1 MIYIDDTTT
10 VLNLPRTLGQRRDG
24 TPAQYYTKGEID
36 AMMSAV
42 DGRLDADN
50 EELARLD
57 EIKANETEIKTV
69 RSTEQPRTVLKVNG
83 ELVPCRIANSTDEI
97 ISSSGLDKIYYF
109 SVSWGQKI
117 RLVCVGDVASYIRY
131 GFTSAEPQLG
141 STVTNVV
148 RYPSVTYVADTIV
161 VPYDGYFVLSRNSG
175 YFLTTFSTKLITERY
190 NWDYLVEQSVDLS
203 ICETV
208 NRWIQDNG
216 KWNTNES
223 YRSVFV
229 PITNNEIL
237 TVKANAVDN
246 TRISFLTSTEVI
258 AGDSAPIVRS
268 DVAVHIVNAGETQ
281 QFVAPEGSQ
290 YACIYLGSIS
300 GGLPRTPES
309 VVIKSLSDIN
319 AREYR
324 NRELCEAAKK
334 RFLTKTEQQALGMTP
349 SAHYNDCTLHQI
361 VHITDIHGDWV
372 RSARAAKFADAIG
385 ASVVDSGDTIGG
397 THAASYEG
405 GDYTAYRERMLL
417 LGGLYVNCIG
427 NHECWTFHSESQLYS
442 NFIQPYASQFGWHTG
457 NASYYYADDTENK
470 LRYISLNAWY
480 PYGSSPSQGMNY
492 GQVQINWFISTLN
505 SVPAGYGVIVVMHR
519 CDCLP
524 QKTSG
529 YDKFWQQTMYEPY
542 SAPAIAPI
550 STLVDA
556 FISGTSYSG
565 TMVDGDGQT
574 LSLSADFS
582 GAASHEFICYITGHT
597 HKDAIFQITGVN
609 NIQLVCICATGN
621 SHYNSTGN
629 TLAELSD
636 LARNS
641 EDELQDCFNVYTI
654 DREKGVLKIVR
665 IGSDM
670 PFDFSEKR
678 DCMTIPYK

>member
-1 MIYIDDTTT
+1 M
-10 VLNLPRTLGQRRDG
+10 
-24 TPAQYYTKGEID
+24 
-36 AMMSAV
+36 
-42 DGRLDADN
+42 
-50 EELARLD
+50 
-57 EIKANETEIKTV
+57 
-69 RSTEQPRTVLKVNG
+69 
-83 ELVPCRIANSTDEI
+83 
-97 ISSSGLDKIYYF
+97 
-109 SVSWGQKI
+109 
-117 RLVCVGDVASYIRY
+117 
-131 GFTSAEPQLG
+131 
-141 STVTNVV
+141 
-148 RYPSVTYVADTIV
+148 
-161 VPYDGYFVLSRNSG
+161 
-175 YFLTTFSTKLITERY
+175 
-190 NWDYLVEQSVDLS
+190 
-203 ICETV
+203 
-208 NRWIQDNG
+208 
-216 KWNTNES
+216 
-223 YRSVFV
+223 
-229 PITNNEIL
+229 
-237 TVKANAVDN
+237 
-246 TRISFLTSTEVI
+246 
-258 AGDSAPIVRS
+258 
-268 DVAVHIVNAGETQ
+268 
-281 QFVAPEGSQ
+281 
-290 YACIYLGSIS
+290 
-300 GGLPRTPES
+300 
-309 VVIKSLSDIN
+309 
-319 AREYR
+319 
-324 NRELCEAAKK
+324 
-334 RFLTKTEQQALGMTP
+334 
-349 SAHYNDCTLHQI
+349 
-361 VHITDIHGDWV
+361 HGDWV

-385 ASVVDSGDTIGG
+385 ASLVDSGDSIGG

-417 LGGLYVNCIG
+417 LRGLYVNCIG
-427 NHECWTFHSESQLYS
+427 NHECWTFHSESQLYG

-457 NASYYYADDTENK
+457 NASFYYADDDTNK
-470 LRYISLNAWY
+470 IRYISLNAWF
-480 PYGSSPSQGMNY
+480 PYGSSPTQGMNY
-492 GQVQINWFISTLN
+492 GQTQISWFISALN

-654 DREKGVLKIVR
+654 DREKGVLKVVR